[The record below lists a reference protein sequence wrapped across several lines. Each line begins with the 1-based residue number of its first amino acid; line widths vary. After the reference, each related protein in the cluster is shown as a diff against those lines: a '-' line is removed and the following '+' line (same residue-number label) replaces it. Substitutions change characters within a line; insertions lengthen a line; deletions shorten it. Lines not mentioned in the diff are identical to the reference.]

1 MRSLY
6 VRMSI
11 VFCSVI
17 IISSVL
23 GFLASNLYYQSQIKP
38 KNDAKL
44 TRMAVGLQQFIQD
57 HPDAV
62 EEYLLSTASLGYKMY
77 LVNAGGEERFYG
89 LPFRKNDLRQ
99 EDLRSVLA
107 GEIYHGVG
115 NFPGQLFVTG
125 FFDNQL
131 SNSIGVP
138 VHINGETYALFMRPD
153 AQVQFGEL
161 RIFFVVLI
169 AVIILLSLWFVLIS
183 VLHVVKPITRLTEAT
198 KKISMGR
205 YDIKL
210 YTARRDE
217 IGQLASHFMT
227 MSRELE
233 RTNRARQD
241 FVANVSHE
249 IESPLTSIQG
259 FAHTLRDNTLPE
271 AQRLEY
277 LNIIGEES
285 RRLSMLSKQ
294 LLTLSSLDYDE
305 HALQKTSFDL
315 RAQLRQVIQIMEW
328 HLTEKELAVRL
339 HAGELTLQG
348 DPNLL
353 YQVWMNLVTN
363 AIKYTPAGGT
373 ISIVAH
379 LEADQC
385 IVTVKD
391 TGEGIPAD
399 QLPMIFDRFYKGD
412 PSRSRERN
420 SSGLGLAIAQ
430 KIIQAHNGTIEVTSV
445 PGEGTT
451 FTVSLP
457 CHLPI

>member
-1 MRSLY
+1 MKSLY
-6 VRMSI
+6 VRMSM

-23 GFLASNLYYQSQIKP
+23 GFLVSNLYYQAKIKP
-38 KNDAKL
+38 QNDAKL
-44 TRMAVGLQQFIQD
+44 TRMAIGLQQFIQD
-57 HPDAV
+57 HPDSV

-77 LVNAGGEERFYG
+77 LANGSGKEHFYG
-89 LPFRKNDLRQ
+89 LPFRKNDLK
-99 EDLRSVLA
+99 EDDLHKVLA
-107 GEIYHGVG
+107 GDIYHGVG
-115 NFPGQLFVTG
+115 NFPSKAFITG

-138 VHINGETYALFMRPD
+138 VQIHGETFALFMRPD

-161 RIFFVVLI
+161 RIFFAVLI
-169 AVIILLSLWFVLIS
+169 GVIILFSLWFVLIT
-183 VLHVVKPITRLTEAT
+183 VFHVVKPITRLTEAT
-198 KKISMGR
+198 LKISKGR

-233 RTNRARQD
+233 RTNRARQE

-259 FAHTLRDNTLPE
+259 FAHALKDGSLPE
-271 AQRLEY
+271 SQRLEY
-277 LNIIGEES
+277 LSIIDEQS

-305 HALQKTSFDL
+305 HALQKQSFDL

-328 HLTEKELAVRL
+328 HLTEKELAVRM
-339 HAGELTLQG
+339 HVEGITLEG

-373 ISIVAH
+373 ISIAAR
-379 LEADQC
+379 LEGHHC
-385 IVTVKD
+385 IVTVTD
-391 TGEGIPAD
+391 NGEGIPAD
-399 QLPMIFDRFYKGD
+399 QLPMIFDRFYKAD
-412 PSRSRERN
+412 RARTRDTN
-420 SSGLGLAIAQ
+420 SSGLGLAIAR
-430 KIIQAHNGTIEVTSV
+430 KIIQVHNGTIEASSTA
-445 PGEGTT
+445 GEGTV

-457 CHLPI
+457 VTK